1 MKEYGI
7 WLFDFDG
14 VILDSNPLKTE
25 AFRRVGMRY
34 GAQDAESL
42 VRYHLDNGGISRF
55 DKLEFFFR
63 EIRGEIDFDDKLR
76 AGLAEYGAFVSAGL
90 RRCLEVPGVR
100 DFVGG
105 LRGTKGRRTFV
116 VSGSEEEEL
125 REVFK
130 DRGLDQYFD
139 GVFGSPAKKY
149 DIITMLCL
157 RERSTNPHRHAVY
170 CGDSRLDYEVAM
182 ACGVEFIMIYG
193 YTEWDGWREG
203 IRGDILCA
211 RDFTELVARVDG

>member
-1 MKEYGI
+1 MKEYDI
-7 WLFDFDG
+7 WLFDCDG
-14 VILDSNPLKTE
+14 VILNSNALKTE
-25 AFRRVGMRY
+25 AFRRVGMGY
-34 GAQDAESL
+34 GAQDAECL
-42 VRYHLDNGGISRF
+42 VQYHLENGGISRF
-55 DKLEFFFR
+55 DKLRFFFR
-63 EIRGEIDFDDKLR
+63 EIRGETEFDHKLQ
-76 AGLAEYGAFVSAGL
+76 AALGDYGAFVSAGL

-149 DIITMLCL
+149 DIITMLC
-157 RERSTNPHRHAVY
+157 
-170 CGDSRLDYEVAM
+170 
-182 ACGVEFIMIYG
+182 
-193 YTEWDGWREG
+193 
-203 IRGDILCA
+203 
-211 RDFTELVARVDG
+211 